1 MALILPSDPA
11 PRRMNMRKVSARNE
25 LSPAFGG
32 DSLRLNRKGT
42 KYAADIE
49 FPPMTYDRGNAFT
62 DLDAEADT
70 VVIAVRQPDIDTG
83 APGAANLVKGAGQAG
98 SSLLIDGVTPGYI
111 FGKGWYLTHINAGR
125 RRLYRSAAAAVAN
138 GDGEI
143 TIPLQTLLRFPP
155 ADNDVVLLGRPE
167 IEGYVTGTD
176 MWDVDAED
184 RLVRIS
190 FTITER

>member
-11 PRRMNMRKVSARNE
+11 PRRMNVRPVSARNE
-25 LSPAFGG
+25 LTPAFGG

-49 FPPMTYDRGNAFT
+49 FPPMTYAQGNDFT

-70 VVIAVRQPDIDTG
+70 VVIEVRQPGIDTG
-83 APGAANLVKGAGQAG
+83 APGAANLVKGAGQSG
-98 SSLLIDGVTPGYI
+98 SSLLIDGVTPGYV
-111 FGKGWYLTHINAGR
+111 FGKGWYLTHVNAGR
-125 RRLYRSAAAAVAN
+125 RRLYRSADTAVAN
-138 GDGEI
+138 VDGEI
-143 TIPLQTLLRFPP
+143 TIPLRTLLRFPP
-155 ADNDVVLLGRPE
+155 ADNDVVLLARPE

-176 MWDVDAED
+176 MWDVDADD
-184 RLVRIS
+184 RLVRIG